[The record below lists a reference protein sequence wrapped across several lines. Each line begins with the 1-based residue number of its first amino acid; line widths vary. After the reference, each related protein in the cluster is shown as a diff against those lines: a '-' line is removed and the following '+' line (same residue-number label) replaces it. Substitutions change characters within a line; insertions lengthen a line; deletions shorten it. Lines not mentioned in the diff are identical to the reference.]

1 MKNIFIIFI
10 ILYLDLIAF
19 TLILPLFPSIIEHYD
34 TKNELATTSD
44 SALDAI
50 HHTMEFMRKL
60 LNMPDRSR
68 YNQVLIGG
76 RLSVIDENTFSLTRT
91 FLSLSAALRQN

>member
-34 TKNELATTSD
+34 TQNKLATTSD

-50 HHTMEFMRKL
+50 HRTMEFMRKL

-76 RLSVIDENTFSLTRT
+76 RLSVINENIFSFSRT
-91 FLSLSAALRQN
+91 FVSLPAVLSQN